1 MDEMPITT
9 VIGLW
14 AFGAGL
20 IFGIVANKTNFCT
33 MGAISDMVFMG
44 DLRRMRAWVLA
55 IAVAMLGTQA
65 MHAGGVI
72 DVNDSIYRT
81 VNLGWLGAILGGLM
95 FGFGM
100 TMAGGCGNKTLIR
113 IGGGNLKSIYVFLV
127 LGLFAYMTLRGLTG
141 VARVKMETYF
151 NVDLSAAGFTS
162 QGMEELIGAGL
173 GLPME
178 AMRWGLVAL
187 LAGGAVVWCFKSAAF
202 RASPRDMLAGLLI
215 GALVPAGWYI
225 TGVIGFDDFE
235 PQPLMSFTFIAPI
248 GEAMQYLMTFTGSTI
263 GFGVASVGG
272 VIAGSFLA
280 SLGSRS
286 FAWEAFGD
294 TADMLRHT
302 VGAALMGVGG
312 VIALGCTIGQGITGM
327 STLAFGSLLALVSIV
342 IGGVLGMKYMEEGT
356 LGGAVKAMLS
366 RA

>member
-20 IFGIVANKTNFCT
+20 IFGFVANKTNFCT

-65 MHAGGVI
+65 MHAYGVI
-72 DVNDSIYRT
+72 DIDTSIYRT
-81 VNLGWLGAILGGLM
+81 ANLGWFGAILGGLM

-100 TMAGGCGNKTLIR
+100 TMAGGCGNKTLVR
-113 IGGGNLKSIYVFLV
+113 IGGGNLKSVYVFLV

-141 VARVKMETYF
+141 LARVEMENLF
-151 NVDLSAAGFTS
+151 NVDLAAAGFAS
-162 QGMEELIGAGL
+162 QGMEDLLATGF
-173 GLPME
+173 GLPTDII
-178 AMRWGLVAL
+178 RWGLVAV
-187 LAGGAVVWCFKSAAF
+187 LAGGAIIWCFKDAEFRGSAA
-202 RASPRDMLAGLLI
+202 DMTAGLII
-215 GALVPAGWYI
+215 GLMVPLGWYI
-225 TGVIGFDDFE
+225 TGVVGFDDFD

-272 VIAGSFLA
+272 VIVGSFIA
-280 SLGSRS
+280 SAASKS

-294 TADMLRHT
+294 ASDMMRHT

-312 VIALGCTIGQGITGM
+312 VIALGCTIGQGITGL
-327 STLAFGSLLALVSIV
+327 STLAFGSLLALGSI
-342 IGGVLGMKYMEEGT
+342 ILGGVLGMKYMEEGS
-356 LGGAVKAMLS
+356 LGGAVKALFA